1 MELLEGRKN
10 FMIIDIFLPL
20 SLIFIMFTLG
30 LGLTLNDFIN
40 LVHTPKAFFVGI
52 MNQMFLLPLVA
63 FIIISLMGITK
74 EIAVGMMILASCP
87 GGVTSNIITKL
98 AKGDTALSI
107 SYTAVISILT
117 IVSLPMI
124 TGFSMKYFMGADAPP
139 LNLLSLGFT
148 MFLITALPVGIGL
161 SVRSKYRTFADSF
174 EATATKISI
183 ILFIIIILGALAS
196 EWNTFIN
203 NLLKLGPAII
213 LLMVVMITIGYK
225 SSNWFK
231 MNNRQA
237 VTVAIE
243 SGIQNGTVGITIGNL
258 IINPE
263 TGLSILSI
271 PSGVYGILMYF
282 ICLPFVFWYIKT
294 KHK

>member
-1 MELLEGRKN
+1 
-10 FMIIDIFLPL
+10 MIIDIFLPL

-30 LGLTLNDFIN
+30 LGLTLNDFRN
-40 LVHTPKAFFVGI
+40 LVHTPKVFFVGI
-52 MNQMFLLPLVA
+52 INQMLLLPLVA
-63 FIIISLMGITK
+63 FIIVLLMGITK

-139 LNLLSLGFT
+139 LNLLTLGFT

-174 EATATKISI
+174 EAIATKIST
-183 ILFIIIILGALAS
+183 ILFIIIILGALVS
-196 EWNTFIN
+196 EWNTFID

-213 LLMVVMITIGYK
+213 ILMVVMITIGYK

-282 ICLPFVFWYIKT
+282 ICLPFVFWYIKNN
-294 KHK
+294 HK